1 MTPTES
7 VSLRGMRFHVLV
19 GVLPH
24 EQVHPQPLEVDVTV
38 WRAPRADDGGG
49 LEAGD
54 DVGEDAAGGVIDYR
68 ELYEAVAARVT
79 AGPLRFLEDLAR
91 TLVGD
96 LLARPYVRRARVA
109 VRKPHVPLGGPLAYA
124 EVVVDSGRP
133 GPDA

>member
-1 MTPTES
+1 VAPSES

-24 EQVHPQPLEVDVTV
+24 EQLHPQPIEIDVTV
-38 WRAPRADDGGG
+38 WRALRSDD
-49 LEAGD
+49 AGSGD
-54 DVGEDAAGGVIDYR
+54 GEEDVVDYR
-68 ELYEAVAARVT
+68 DLYDAVAARVT
-79 AGPLRFLEDLAR
+79 GGPLRFLEDVAR

-109 VRKPHVPLGGPLAYA
+109 VRKPHVPLPGPLAFA

>member
-1 MTPTES
+1 VAPSES

-24 EQVHPQPLEVDVTV
+24 EQVHPQPLEIDVTV
-38 WRAPRADDGGG
+38 WRAQRSDDVV
-49 LEAGD
+49 GD
-54 DVGEDAAGGVIDYR
+54 DEGDVLDYR
-68 ELYEAVAARVT
+68 DLYDAVAARVNG
-79 AGPLRFLEDLAR
+79 GPLRFLEDVAR

-109 VRKPHVPLGGPLAYA
+109 VRKPHVPLPGPLAYA